1 MLLLKQL
8 LEGDIKELESSKM
21 TAFNKGNIIM
31 ILFFLISC
39 KEDLTPLPDKQTS
52 EVSFPNDPR
61 YESITVAI
69 QEEMEQLGAQ
79 MEHGPYSSE
88 ELLHTA
94 AFGSFED
101 ESSLTPN
108 ALFSYWLLNQIDD
121 CSCGA
126 SAG

>member
-1 MLLLKQL
+1 
-8 LEGDIKELESSKM
+8 
-21 TAFNKGNIIM
+21 M

-79 MEHGPYSSE
+79 NGAWAIFNSE

-94 AFGSFED
+94 A
-101 ESSLTPN
+101 L
-108 ALFSYWLLNQIDD
+108 AL
-121 CSCGA
+121 
-126 SAG
+126 